1 MYHIR
6 GNAQW
11 SSDQLHV
18 PPEEGVYED
27 LTKEILRHLK
37 LTVSSIQ

>member
-18 PPEEGVYED
+18 RLERTLMRLDEGNPA
-27 LTKEILRHLK
+27 TF
-37 LTVSSIQ
+37 